1 MRNVRDKNSVL
12 TQSEIEAL
20 KVTQD
25 VIKRMADNSSKTK
38 TAFIALSVAV
48 LTFSQGKMPSNFVLF
63 GYLVFCC
70 SLLVHRCKVSSART
84 GLSLPLQRDSRWFDP
99 LPRYVV
105 LQDRGS
111 IRKTDLHRRHHAYK
125 LHNVDLLDFS
135 NMCSLLLQRY

>member
-1 MRNVRDKNSVL
+1 MKNVRDRNSVL

-63 GYLVFCC
+63 GYLIFIMAFWYTDAKYLQLERAFRSHYNTIVDGSPPPTSTCG
-70 SLLVHRCKVSSART
+70 LLR
-84 GLSLPLQRDSRWFDP
+84 
-99 LPRYVV
+99 
-105 LQDRGS
+105 
-111 IRKTDLHRRHHAYK
+111 
-125 LHNVDLLDFS
+125 
-135 NMCSLLLQRY
+135 